1 MKILD
6 VYEHGRLIIDEKTF
20 THEHWEAFVKLNTVH
35 NGEYFDVLHNGL
47 KFKQYVGVLQVD
59 GLLVHIHPKA
69 DKDDSDSA
77 WKGVLLKMLNTCGRV
92 KAQATGN
99 AHLRKQNINLLE
111 IYFDY
116 YLSEIEGLLHSGL
129 VKKYRKETNNVKAL
143 KGKLEFVGNIRK
155 NLVHQERFYTTHQVY
170 DANHELHRVLAHA
183 LGIVGHFSRGTRL
196 NDRCRRVE
204 LSFPEV
210 DAILPTAAYL
220 ESIKLDRKTSVYE
233 RALELAKF
241 IILNYS
247 PDINQGQQRMI
258 ALLFD
263 MNELWEE
270 YVLKMLRKY
279 SREHPTECWQIS
291 GQESR
296 LFYGAY
302 RTIRPDIVLRRG
314 NEIFILDT
322 KWKRPP
328 NKAAS
333 IEDLRQMYAYAR
345 FWKTN
350 KVMLLYPG
358 EPYDSGY
365 KTYPN
370 HHDHETDHHQCKIA
384 MVNVLKDGKLS
395 DSLAEDILGLLCEEE
410 PFQKNV
416 SNL

>member
-47 KFKQYVGVLQVD
+47 KFKQYVGVIQVD

-69 DKDDSDSA
+69 DKDDSESA
-77 WKGVLLKMLNTCGRV
+77 WKGVLLKMLKACGRV

-99 AHLRKQNINLLE
+99 ALLRKQKISLLE

-116 YLSEIEGLLHSGL
+116 YLSELEGLLHSGL

-143 KGKLEFVGNIRK
+143 KGKLEFAGNIRK

-170 DANHELHRVLAHA
+170 DVNHKLHRVLAHA
-183 LGIVGHFSRGTRL
+183 LGIVSHFSRGTRL

-210 DAILPTAAYL
+210 DTILPTAAYL

-279 SREHPTECWQIS
+279 SREHPAECWQIT

-314 NEIFILDT
+314 NEVFILDT

-328 NKAAS
+328 NKSAS

-410 PFQKNV
+410 PFQKKV